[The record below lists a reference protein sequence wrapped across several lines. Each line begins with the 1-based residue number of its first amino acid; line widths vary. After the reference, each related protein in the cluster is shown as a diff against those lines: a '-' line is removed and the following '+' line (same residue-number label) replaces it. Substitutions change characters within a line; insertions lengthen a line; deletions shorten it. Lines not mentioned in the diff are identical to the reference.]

1 MILRPKVTSSH
12 ALWVICL
19 GIVSPKHCIMRHSA
33 HVLCGILAYCK
44 YLANV
49 VSHQDIAHSSIHN
62 YRNSTSA
69 MTVCYTYCMYM
80 CVYVYYPCPS
90 CRHTTAASR
99 SSQPLPQ
106 MVPHTPF
113 RYTSTVPSSLDL
125 PPCSR
130 KEPANAH
137 KVSELNL
144 RVLLNFT
151 AQAGDKM

>member
-80 CVYVYYPCPS
+80 CVCVLPLSQLSTHHSGISVIPAV
-90 CRHTTAASR
+90 TADGS
-99 SSQPLPQ
+99 
-106 MVPHTPF
+106 PHTF

-130 KEPANAH
+130 KEPAAH

-144 RVLLNFT
+144 RVLLNFP